1 MFKRRKEH
9 LALQRELDE
18 TKALLE
24 EMSGRCC
31 VYEKALAHFK
41 AECKRLASE
50 KDAAQAKYADEL
62 QKRLLL
68 AVQIERLEAKNGE
81 G

>member
-1 MFKRRKEH
+1 MLSRIKAY
-9 LALQRELDE
+9 LAGKQELDK

-24 EMSGRCC
+24 EMSVRCC

-41 AECKRLASE
+41 SECKRLASE

-62 QKRLLL
+62 QKRLAL
-68 AVQIERLEAKNGE
+68 AQLVKAFEDGHSD

>member
-1 MFKRRKEH
+1 MFKRIKEY

-41 AECKRLASE
+41 AECKRLNTE
-50 KDAAQAKYADEL
+50 LDAAQAKYADEL
-62 QKRLLL
+62 QKRLAL
-68 AVQIERLEAKNGE
+68 AQLVKQLEDGHSD